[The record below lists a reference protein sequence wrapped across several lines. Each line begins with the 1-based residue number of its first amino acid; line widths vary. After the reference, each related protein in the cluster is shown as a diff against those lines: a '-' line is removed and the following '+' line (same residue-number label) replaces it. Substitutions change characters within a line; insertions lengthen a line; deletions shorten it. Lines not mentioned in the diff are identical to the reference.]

1 MTSRLSPRMWGG
13 REWGWIGPIGVAV
26 LALVL
31 RVWNVA
37 QPRLVMFD
45 ETYYAKDAWS
55 LLQNGYVQDFTDQAN
70 DKIVDGDLTN
80 LMTGDPSWV
89 VHPEGGRLMI
99 AIGEHFFGLD
109 PFGWRIAAVV
119 IGSLT
124 VLLLARLVRRLTGST
139 IVGCFAGLLLAV
151 DGAHFVLSRIA
162 LLDVFL
168 AFWILAAVACLVADH
183 DRAVA
188 RERIRG
194 WFRPWQ
200 LAAGVCFGM
209 ACATKWSGVYSLAAF
224 GLLVVGWE
232 VMARRDRW
240 TAVLRTGIPA
250 FASIVVVAG
259 AVYLLTWTGWLIH
272 HDVYEARFGYGYGTY
287 SEPWGAYLDRNP
299 SGFLGETRDALRSL
313 WHFHVMTFEFHTQ
326 GLDTATHPYQSNPIG
341 WLMLDRPVGVDAQ
354 NDLPA
359 ASCGASADSSCIRV
373 VTILGNPAVW
383 WAGAIAT
390 LASLVAWF
398 RTRDGRWAVPVVG
411 VLSGWL
417 PWFLNDDR
425 PIFSFYAITV
435 LPFMIIAIAMLADL
449 AYRSASTIRGRYI
462 VLVLSGALA
471 VTAIGL
477 LCYFYPI
484 LTDEL
489 VPYDTWYSR
498 MWTSRWI

>member
-1 MTSRLSPRMWGG
+1 
-13 REWGWIGPIGVAV
+13 
-26 LALVL
+26 
-31 RVWNVA
+31 
-37 QPRLVMFD
+37 
-45 ETYYAKDAWS
+45 
-55 LLQNGYVQDFTDQAN
+55 
-70 DKIVDGDLTN
+70 
-80 LMTGDPSWV
+80 
-89 VHPEGGRLMI
+89 
-99 AIGEHFFGLD
+99 
-109 PFGWRIAAVV
+109 
-119 IGSLT
+119 
-124 VLLLARLVRRLTGST
+124 
-139 IVGCFAGLLLAV
+139 
-151 DGAHFVLSRIA
+151 
-162 LLDVFL
+162 
-168 AFWILAAVACLVADH
+168 
-183 DRAVA
+183 
-188 RERIRG
+188 
-194 WFRPWQ
+194 
-200 LAAGVCFGM
+200 
-209 ACATKWSGVYSLAAF
+209 
-224 GLLVVGWE
+224 
-232 VMARRDRW
+232 
-240 TAVLRTGIPA
+240 
-250 FASIVVVAG
+250 
-259 AVYLLTWTGWLIH
+259 
-272 HDVYEARFGYGYGTY
+272 
-287 SEPWGAYLDRNP
+287 
-299 SGFLGETRDALRSL
+299 
-313 WHFHVMTFEFHTQ
+313 
-326 GLDTATHPYQSNPIG
+326 
-341 WLMLDRPVGVDAQ
+341 VGVDAQ